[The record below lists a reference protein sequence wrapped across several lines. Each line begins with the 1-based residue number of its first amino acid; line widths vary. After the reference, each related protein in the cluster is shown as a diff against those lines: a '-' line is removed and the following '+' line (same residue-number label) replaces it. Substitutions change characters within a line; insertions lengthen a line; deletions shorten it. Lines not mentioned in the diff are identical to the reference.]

1 MGIEK
6 HSKNIYPQYLQATL
20 GVAISEEHCHSSKTA
35 I

>member
-1 MGIEK
+1 MVIEK

-20 GVAISEEHCHSSKTA
+20 GVAISEDHCQNIKTP